1 VKAQDSKVLV
11 QLEARLE
18 KLKVEDR
25 KRLMD
30 SYTGMVDWLMM
41 LINNPRHKLLE
52 DNFKPVTSA
61 YGAINEVSK
70 IIKDTESNL
79 ASSRRDIDANLD

>member
-1 VKAQDSKVLV
+1 
-11 QLEARLE
+11 
-18 KLKVEDR
+18 
-25 KRLMD
+25 
-30 SYTGMVDWLMM
+30 MM